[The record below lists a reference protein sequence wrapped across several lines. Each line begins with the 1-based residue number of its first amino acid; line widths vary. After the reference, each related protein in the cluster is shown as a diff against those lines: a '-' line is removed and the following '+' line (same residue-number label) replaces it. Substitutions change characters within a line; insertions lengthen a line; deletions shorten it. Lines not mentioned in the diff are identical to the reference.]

1 MVELPLDT
9 IICGD
14 NVKVLRDWPAECIDL
29 VVTSPPYDN
38 LRTYGGHTWDFP
50 GVAAELTRVLKPGG
64 VIVWVV
70 ADATVN
76 GSETLTSMRQAIHF
90 HDVCGL
96 NVHDTMIYEQANWP
110 FPEAVRYN
118 QTWEYTFVFSRGKPK
133 TFNPINDRKASRS
146 GDSTNHTERTKDGQ
160 RIHRENARVIHEVG
174 MRTNVWRYFNGRN
187 LSTKD
192 TIAFQHPAIFPE
204 ALARDHIL
212 SWSNPGDVVLDPFL
226 GSGTTAK
233 MAKLMG
239 RHWLGIEVNPD
250 YVEIARNRLRQEV
263 LQFAE

>member
-14 NVKVLRDWPAECIDL
+14 NVTVLRDWPAECVDL

-38 LRTYGGHTWDFP
+38 LRKYGGHTWDFP

-96 NVHDTMIYEQANWP
+96 NVHDTMIYQ
-110 FPEAVRYN
+110 
-118 QTWEYTFVFSRGKPK
+118 K
-133 TFNPINDRKASRS
+133 
-146 GDSTNHTERTKDGQ
+146 
-160 RIHRENARVIHEVG
+160 
-174 MRTNVWRYFNGRN
+174 NGP
-187 LSTKD
+187 S
-192 TIAFQHPAIFPE
+192 F
-204 ALARDHIL
+204 
-212 SWSNPGDVVLDPFL
+212 PGDA
-226 GSGTTAK
+226 G
-233 MAKLMG
+233 G
-239 RHWLGIEVNPD
+239 RYSAVFEYIFV
-250 YVEIARNRLRQEV
+250 YI
-263 LQFAE
+263 FT